1 MRGGAWDPVVLTR
14 SQVQVHRPKQNGK
27 AIGGPLAWQ
36 CRLEH
41 DPIGNCTHC
50 YLGWTDHNR
59 QFFFSISRLALLIY
73 VFIYFTVKSSAGLVF
88 QDKTC
93 GKEWHK
99 VSMTEYRLEKWE
111 RKKTKLLKS
120 LSLGFP
126 CGYPQGCGKWDGS
139 FKMWKVKFVSGELEG
154 RGLGTRGKTCL
165 AWVKPIISSQWL

>member
-27 AIGGPLAWQ
+27 AVGGPLAWQ

-73 VFIYFTVKSSAGLVF
+73 VFIYFTVKSSAGLVV

-111 RKKTKLLKS
+111 REKQNCWRVCLYGSSVVIHKTVENEMAPLKCEKS
-120 LSLGFP
+120 NL
-126 CGYPQGCGKWDGS
+126 YQ
-139 FKMWKVKFVSGELEG
+139 EN
-154 RGLGTRGKTCL
+154 
-165 AWVKPIISSQWL
+165 